1 MPVTGWHAQAI
12 RRLFS
17 GTLPGDWGDE
27 GDPDTG
33 VAVLRSTNFRDD
45 GSIDYRDLAFRSI
58 AAARLEERG
67 IHRGTILIEKA
78 GGSSTRP
85 AGRVVYC
92 DRDFDGTA
100 SNFVE
105 IVRVAQQYV
114 PQYVFYLLYWN
125 YHAGRVHKYQ
135 QQTTGIINFKL
146 CEYSDEEMLVPA
158 KTAEQSKIAEVL
170 SAVDRAIKQTETL
183 IAKQQRIKTG
193 LMQDLLTRGIDEH
206 GNLRSEQTHEF
217 KDSPH
222 GRIPVE
228 WDPMPFGS
236 CGQWFSGGT
245 PSKAIRRFWGGGVP
259 WVCPKDMKQ
268 FELHQSIDT
277 ITGDAVAAGARLMP
291 TGTVFIVIRGMILA
305 HTFPVGVSTTEVA
318 FNQDVKAIVP
328 KQGLM
333 GRYLAYWL
341 SSHSHQFLKLATTA
355 THGTKRFDMDELQ
368 AALVGVPLP
377 NEQKHIVRIFDEQQS
392 VIERLQGLTAKLQ
405 AEKRGL
411 MKDLL
416 TGDRRVTA
424 LLGSPEQV
432 VGA

>member
-1 MPVTGWHAQAI
+1 M
-12 RRLFS
+12 
-17 GTLPGDWGDE
+17 TLPHGWTSRRFDQLGELCSGSTPSSSRTEFWDGATVWVTPTDLSRLNTPYLHDSAKHITE
-27 GDPDTG
+27 RG
-33 VAVLRSTNFRDD
+33 LRNCSARLLPP
-45 GSIDYRDLAFRSI
+45 GSIVLSSRAPIGYVAIPTVPFCTNQGCKSI
-58 AAARLEERG
+58 ALHNSYHSEFVYYAVTAAVPRLKRLGE
-67 IHRGTILIEKA
+67 GTTFAEISKSSLAKA
-78 GGSSTRP
+78 E
-85 AGRVVYC
+85 VVLPI
-92 DRDFDGTA
+92 D
-100 SNFVE
+100 
-105 IVRVAQQYV
+105 
-114 PQYVFYLLYWN
+114 
-125 YHAGRVHKYQ
+125 K
-135 QQTTGIINFKL
+135 
-146 CEYSDEEMLVPA
+146 
-158 KTAEQSKIAEVL
+158 AEQAKIAEVL
-170 SAVDRAIKQTETL
+170 STVDRAIEETEAL

-217 KDSPH
+217 KDSPL

-277 ITGDAVAAGARLMP
+277 ITGNAVAAGARLMP
-291 TGTVFIVIRGMILA
+291 TGTVFIVIRGMILV

-341 SSHSHQFLKLATTA
+341 SSHFHQFLKLATTA

-424 LLGSPEQV
+424 LLGSPRQV

>member
-1 MPVTGWHAQAI
+1 MPVTGWQAQAF
-12 RRLFS
+12 RRMFS
-17 GTLPGDWGDE
+17 DTLPGDWGDE

-45 GSIDYRDLAFRSI
+45 GSIDYGDLAFRSI
-58 AAARLEERG
+58 AAERLEKRG

-78 GGSSTRP
+78 GGSLTRP

-146 CEYSDEEMLVPA
+146 CEYSDEEVLVPA

-170 SAVDRAIKQTETL
+170 STVDRAIKQTETL

-193 LMQDLLTRGIDEH
+193 LMQDLLARGIDEQ

-217 KDSPH
+217 KDSPL
-222 GRIPVE
+222 GRISVE

-245 PSKAIRRFWGGGVP
+245 PSKAIRRFWGEGVP

>member
-1 MPVTGWHAQAI
+1 MVRFVVATPIALKAMYSLRQITPCTENGKGCHAI
-12 RRLFS
+12 GL
-17 GTLPGDWGDE
+17 TN
-27 GDPDTG
+27 G
-33 VAVLRSTNFRDD
+33 VGFASTEFHVLRAKEGVDPGYIFQWSVNLPLR
-45 GSIDYRDLAFRSI
+45 LN
-58 AAARLEERG
+58 AAAHMTG
-67 IHRGTILIEKA
+67 SA
-78 GGSSTRP
+78 G
-85 AGRVVYC
+85 
-92 DRDFDGTA
+92 
-100 SNFVE
+100 
-105 IVRVAQQYV
+105 QQ
-114 PQYVFYLLYWN
+114 
-125 YHAGRVHKYQ
+125 R
-135 QQTTGIINFKL
+135 
-146 CEYSDEEMLVPA
+146 VPA
-158 KTAEQSKIAEVL
+158 AFFSRFTVPKLPLPEQSKIAEVL
-170 SAVDRAIKQTETL
+170 STVDRAIEQTEAL

-193 LMQDLLTRGIDEH
+193 LMQDLLTRGVDEH
-206 GNLRSEQTHEF
+206 GNLRSKQTHEF
-217 KDSPH
+217 KDSPL

-236 CGQWFSGGT
+236 CGQWSSGGT

-277 ITGDAVAAGARLMP
+277 ITADAVAAGARLMP

-305 HTFPVGVSTTEVA
+305 HTFPVGISTTEVA

-341 SSHSHQFLKLATTA
+341 SSHSHEFIKLTTTA

-392 VIERLQGLTAKLQ
+392 VIERFHALTAKLQ

-424 LLGSPEQV
+424 LLGSAEQV
-432 VGA
+432 IGA

>member
-1 MPVTGWHAQAI
+1 MPSDTPFSELAQVNPPRPALDLRDLDPVSFI
-12 RRLFS
+12 PMGNVSESGRWTEQQSRPYGEVRR
-17 GTLPGDWGDE
+17 GYTYCAE
-27 GDPDTG
+27 GDVLFAKITPCTENGKGCHAIGLTNG
-33 VAVLRSTNFRDD
+33 VGFASTEFHVLHAKEGVDPRYIFQWSVSLPLRLN
-45 GSIDYRDLAFRSI
+45 
-58 AAARLEERG
+58 AAAHMTG
-67 IHRGTILIEKA
+67 SA
-78 GGSSTRP
+78 G
-85 AGRVVYC
+85 
-92 DRDFDGTA
+92 
-100 SNFVE
+100 
-105 IVRVAQQYV
+105 QQ
-114 PQYVFYLLYWN
+114 
-125 YHAGRVHKYQ
+125 R
-135 QQTTGIINFKL
+135 
-146 CEYSDEEMLVPA
+146 VPA
-158 KTAEQSKIAEVL
+158 DFFSRFTVPKLPLPEQSKIAEML
-170 SAVDRAIKQTETL
+170 STVDRAIEQTEAL
-183 IAKQQRIKTG
+183 IAKHQRIKTG
-193 LMQDLLTRGIDEH
+193 LLQDLLTRGIDEH
-206 GNLRSEQTHEF
+206 GNLRSEQFHEF
-217 KDSPH
+217 KDSPL
-222 GRIPVE
+222 GQIPVE
-228 WDPMPFGS
+228 WNPMPFGS

-268 FELHQSIDT
+268 FELLQSIDT

-377 NEQKHIVRIFDEQQS
+377 NEQKRIVRIFDEQQS

-424 LLGSPEQV
+424 LLGSSEQV
-432 VGA
+432 VDA